1 MLEILSNIYVLPII
15 IVVCSLVLM
24 NVYMRVMRSDEESNK
39 GAYFKCGVSVYLT
52 SLATLML
59 YQKVCPVSLQSG
71 GGVKIYTPTP
81 VMPENFNVGRVP
93 F

>member
-24 NVYMRVMRSDEESNK
+24 NVYMRVMRSDEEPNK
-39 GAYFKCGVSVYLT
+39 SAYFKCGVSVYLT

-59 YQKVCPVSLQSG
+59 YQKVCPVSLQNG

>member
-24 NVYMRVMRSDEESNK
+24 NMYMRVMRSDEEPNK
-39 GAYFKCGVSVYLT
+39 SAYFKCGVSVYLT

-59 YQKVCPVSLQSG
+59 YQKVCPVSLQGG
-71 GGVKIYTPTP
+71 GGVKVYTPTP